1 MPLAKWVNEVKWNT
15 FHYIT
20 KAWSIGFRC
29 GIGFLVK
36 PARPG
41 IASADRRRRG
51 PFSSLLDQILHDRT
65 ALDGLV
71 FAYGEL
77 TGRERH
83 ALVGAVLQDAADP
96 TRALAALLAVE
107 EEPRARER
115 LAGLIQRHGRLEQSA
130 FLSGT
135 EAEGE
140 ARLLLSVP
148 SLDPELLSV
157 AWNGGKIQQIEI
169 ESRRSFEI
177 EGSLASVRVSEVIA
191 TVAPLLWQHIRAGG
205 ELPEGVERFAGF
217 FSGAY
222 SP

>member
-15 FHYIT
+15 FHYMH
-20 KAWSIGFRC
+20 KAWSKGFRY

-41 IASADRRRRG
+41 IASADRPRRG
-51 PFSSLLDQILHDRT
+51 PFSSLLDQILYDRT
-65 ALDGLV
+65 ALDGLA
-71 FAYGEL
+71 FAYAEL
-77 TGRERH
+77 TGPERH

-107 EEPRARER
+107 EEPRARR
-115 LAGLIQRHGRLEQSA
+115 HLAGLIQRHGRVEQSA
-130 FLSGT
+130 FLGGT

-148 SLDPELLSV
+148 SLDPQSLFVTWKEC
-157 AWNGGKIQQIEI
+157 KIMHIEI
-169 ESRRSFEI
+169 ESRRSFDI

-205 ELPEGVERFAGF
+205 DLPEGVERFAGF

>member
-1 MPLAKWVNEVKWNT
+1 M
-15 FHYIT
+15 
-20 KAWSIGFRC
+20 
-29 GIGFLVK
+29 K
-36 PARPG
+36 PTRPG

-65 ALDGLV
+65 ALDGLA

-77 TGRERH
+77 TGVERH

-96 TRALAALLAVE
+96 TQALAALLVVE
-107 EEPRARER
+107 EEPRARKR
-115 LAGLIQRHGRLEQSA
+115 LAGLIQRHGRVEQSA

-140 ARLLLSVP
+140 ARLILSVP
-148 SLDPELLSV
+148 SLDPESLSV
-157 AWNGGKIQQIEI
+157 TWKGRKIERIEI

-177 EGSLASVRVSEVIA
+177 EGSPTSVRVSEVIA
-191 TVAPLLWQHIRAGG
+191 TVAPLLWRHIRAGG
-205 ELPEGVERFAGF
+205 ELPEGAERFAGF
-217 FSGAY
+217 FSGAN